1 MPRFPKIFSQ
11 KNKKPNK
18 LNLFEM
24 WNLYSLVGDGYS
36 LPDVLDESI
45 ETLKNLSPFEI
56 KKIMKLLYPKYETEN
71 SLETALLFM
80 KGLKEN
86 KFFDFQYLLRMIN
99 GRAKR

>member
-1 MPRFPKIFSQ
+1 MTRFPKIISQ
-11 KNKKPNK
+11 NNKKPRK
-18 LNLFEM
+18 LNLYEV
-24 WNLYSLVGDGYS
+24 WDLYVLVGEGYS

-45 ETLKNLSPFEI
+45 EMLRNLSPFEI
-56 KKIMKLLYPKYETEN
+56 KRAMKLLYPKYETKN